1 MVMFPICS
9 SLQVVKVA
17 IGSVLTLGLVGL
29 GTAPV
34 AAQVTTATISFE
46 APAGQKMHGAIEPL
60 NWADFSAPIYED
72 GELQLTQALPE
83 GMFDLADVA
92 PTHWAYTAV
101 RNLTE
106 NYACISGY
114 PDGTFRGDQA
124 ITRNEFAAAIAAC
137 MDNLLEL
144 RQERMGQQESLRQEL
159 ESLRQDL
166 GGLGADVDRLED
178 SL

>member
-1 MVMFPICS
+1 MVMFPLRS
-9 SLQVVKVA
+9 SLQVA
-17 IGSVLTLGLVGL
+17 ISGGLTLGFVGL
-29 GTAPV
+29 GIAPV
-34 AAQVTTATISFE
+34 AAQVTTATVSFE
-46 APAGQKMHGAIEPL
+46 APAGQEMNWSTEPL
-60 NWADFSAPIYED
+60 NWADFSAPTYED

-137 MDNLLEL
+137 MDSLLEL
-144 RQERMGQQESLRQEL
+144 RQERMSQQESLRQEL
-159 ESLRQDL
+159 DALRQDL
-166 GGLGADVDRLED
+166 GGLEGDVDRLED
-178 SL
+178 EL